1 LYLRDAQSGR
11 VWPHARG
18 IFTTRPFGPR
28 RNPDLRGA
36 SGRRCPLSA
45 PQQTLS
51 PFAARTTPP
60 STGIKRE
67 VDASGGGGVIR
78 SRGARFPHS
87 RITPRVLSL
96 SLSLSLIRP
105 RDYSGYYSANG
116 IPSTS
121 LLFSFEWTPAPPFRI
136 SIVTSCMRNTSS
148 VQCTHVRC
156 PRRVVH
162 LHHAHFFSARYAE
175 HDKPACR
182 TPSWPT
188 LRRTGRR

>member
-60 STGIKRE
+60 STGI
-67 VDASGGGGVIR
+67 
-78 SRGARFPHS
+78 
-87 RITPRVLSL
+87 SL